1 MINITG
7 ERIQKIL
14 ADTGAGSRRAMEE
27 CIRAGR
33 VMLNGQ
39 VVRLGAR
46 AQATDQI
53 RLDGRLIPQRAG
65 KTRFMLLYNKPEG
78 ELVTRA
84 DPQGRPTVYDRLPVV
99 PEGRWI
105 AVGRLDLN
113 SSGLLLLTNDGGLAQ
128 RLMHPRYQ
136 LAREYAV
143 RVRGLVTPEKLQQLV
158 QGIKLDDGWG
168 RFEEIVESGGEGI
181 NRWFHVVLMAGRKR
195 EVRRLWQAVG
205 TEVSRLKRVRYGPI
219 ILDSAVRAG
228 QWRELDKPERKS
240 LLQAVHYTA
249 DGSWGRLPSLRP
261 IGTRRPARTRAASI
275 S

>member
-1 MINITG
+1 MIYIAG

-14 ADTGAGSRRAMEE
+14 ANAGLGSRREMEDR
-27 CIRAGR
+27 IRAGR
-33 VMLNGQ
+33 VTLNGRVAQ
-39 VVRLGAR
+39 LGAR

-53 RLDGRLIPQRAG
+53 RLDDQLVQQRTDR
-65 KTRFMLLYNKPEG
+65 TRFMLLYNKPEG

-84 DPQGRPTVYDRLPVV
+84 DPQGRATVYDRLP
-99 PEGRWI
+99 PAPGGRWI
-105 AVGRLDLN
+105 SVGRLDLN
-113 SSGLLLLTNDGGLAQ
+113 SSGLLLLTNDGELAQ

-158 QGIKLDDGWG
+158 QGIRLDDDWA

-219 ILDSAVRAG
+219 ILDSSVRAG
-228 QWRELDKPERKS
+228 QWRELNKIERRAI
-240 LLQAVHYTA
+240 LQAVQLKT
-249 DGSWGRLPSLRP
+249 DQLWGRLPSHRK
-261 IGTRRPARTRAASI
+261 
-275 S
+275 

>member
-1 MINITG
+1 MIKSEG

-14 ADTGAGSRRAMEE
+14 ANAGLGSRREMEQQ
-27 CIRAGR
+27 IRAGR
-33 VMLNGQ
+33 VTLNGRDVQ
-39 VVRLGAR
+39 LGAR

-53 RLDGRLIPQRAG
+53 CLDGRLIQQRTR

-84 DPQGRPTVYDRLPVV
+84 DPQGRTTIYDQLPPV

-105 AVGRLDLN
+105 SVGRLAIN
-113 SSGLLLLTNDGGLAQ
+113 SSGLLLLTNDGELAH

-143 RVRGLVTPEKLQQLV
+143 RIRGLVTPEKLQQLV
-158 QGIKLDDGWG
+158 QGIKLEDGWA

-181 NRWFHVVLMAGRKR
+181 NRWFHVVLMEGRKR

-219 ILDSAVRAG
+219 ILNSAVKAG
-228 QWRELDKPERKS
+228 QWRELDKAERKAI
-240 LLQAVHYTA
+240 LQAVQLKT
-249 DGSWGRLPSLRP
+249 DTCWGKLPHRSAKQR
-261 IGTRRPARTRAASI
+261 
-275 S
+275 